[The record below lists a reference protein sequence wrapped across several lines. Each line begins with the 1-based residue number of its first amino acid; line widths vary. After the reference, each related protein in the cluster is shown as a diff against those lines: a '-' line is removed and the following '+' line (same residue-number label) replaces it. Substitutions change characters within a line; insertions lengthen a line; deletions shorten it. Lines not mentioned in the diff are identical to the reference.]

1 MAKILFATTSE
12 GVKFYP
18 VTITDA
24 VVHIKGNTQKK
35 LSEILDEIDYSGKA
49 DKVTGAVA
57 GNFAGLDANGNLTDS
72 GVKAADF
79 KTKQTAVADPTADGT
94 GVSFIDSISQNANG
108 EIEATKKTV
117 QAASASQAGLESAAH
132 FEKVEGIEA
141 GAQVN
146 VLEGVKVNG
155 TALTPDAN
163 KTVDVLIA
171 EGDGNGQIKVN
182 GTNIDVHG
190 LGSAA
195 FTDSTA
201 YDAAGAAATAEQNAK
216 DYADAKKEEVIGTA
230 EDTASDDTIKGAKA
244 YADSLVVGG
253 VIFKDTISSNAELPT
268 TGYKQGWEY
277 AVDTDGVYAGKSLQA
292 GDYLIAKKDYEA
304 GDVAADVWAVKQGT
318 VAVQNAGASLVIG
331 TATQIATV
339 EGVNITVTQV
349 EDMTKIE
356 AVPVADTTEYPDVTS
371 LFTAPAGA

>member
-1 MAKILFATTSE
+1 MAKILYAQTAD
-12 GVKFYP
+12 GMKFYP
-18 VTITDA
+18 ITITDA

-35 LSEILDEIDYSGKA
+35 LSEVLDEIDYSGKA
-49 DKVTGAVA
+49 DKATGAVA

-72 GVKAADF
+72 GSKAADF
-79 KTKQTAVADPTADGT
+79 KTKQTAVADPTAEGT
-94 GVSFIDSISQNANG
+94 GISFIDSISQNANG

-163 KTVDVLIA
+163 KAVDVTIA

-216 DYADAKKEEVIGTA
+216 DYADTKKAEVIGTA
-230 EDTASDDTIKGAKA
+230 SDAASADTIKGAKA

-253 VIFKDTISSNAELPT
+253 VIYKGAVNQNSDLPT
-268 TGYKQGWEY
+268 TGYKAGWEY
-277 AVDTDGVYAGKSLQA
+277 MVATTGVYAGKTVQA
-292 GDYLIAKKDYEA
+292 GDFLIAGKDYAA
-304 GDVAADVWAVKQGT
+304 GDTPASVWAVKQGT
-318 VAVQNAGASLVIG
+318 VEVTDSNASLVIG
-331 TATQIATV
+331 TAVKVAEV
-339 EGVNITVTQV
+339 EGVEVHVTQV

-356 AVPVADTTEYPDVTS
+356 AVPVADTTEYPDVSS